1 MLPAKQEVTRS
12 ASLVVSVRVITSG
25 VFMMLPKEEPERG
38 KEVTDFR
45 LFFWRLG
52 HLVFHPQGM
61 WAGSGFQEEGPKED
75 EMGGEGSADADRR
88 D

>member
-1 MLPAKQEVTRS
+1 LPAKQEVTRS

-45 LFFWRLG
+45 LFF
-52 HLVFHPQGM
+52 V
-61 WAGSGFQEEGPKED
+61 D
-75 EMGGEGSADADRR
+75 
-88 D
+88 